1 MTVIEHIEAEIV
13 RLKSEVSIGKG
24 NNRGHLPGQV
34 LFSLERKL
42 KALETAFDIINKAYS
57 Q

>member
-1 MTVIEHIEAEIV
+1 MTIIEHIEIEMT

-42 KALETAFDIINKAYS
+42 KALKTAFDIISKAYN